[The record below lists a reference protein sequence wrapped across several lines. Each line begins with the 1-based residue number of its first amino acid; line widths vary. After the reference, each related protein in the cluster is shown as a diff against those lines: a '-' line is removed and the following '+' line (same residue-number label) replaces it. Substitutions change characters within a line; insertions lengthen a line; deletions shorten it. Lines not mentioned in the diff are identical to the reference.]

1 MFLMDRFFD
10 GAFLTFG
17 LEVIAFAE
25 QDQEDRLDP
34 LIYVFPRMTKCTFH
48 KFGTSG
54 EVEKHDALCLLPLNI
69 VNEKVY
75 IFLWFWFILLAV
87 LSVLVILYRIIIV
100 ISPKMRAYLLYIR
113 FRLIRREVIN
123 TIVKKSF
130 VGDWFLFYML
140 GKTSFNKCFKL
151 IWQRIAPQYSDG
163 PLRSHSRSVKL
174 FATIFNTRCHHHF
187 LLEPNFGTGILK
199 IPPKFQGIG
208 HLGPIYTWRRICR
221 RICDEYSTNTQRII
235 FLRRRRIFLRRVF
248 DGKEFLTLILI
259 FLRKPKK

>member
-75 IFLWFWFILLAV
+75 IFLWFWFILLSV
-87 LSVLVILYRIIIV
+87 LSILVILYRIIIV

-123 TIVKKSF
+123 TIVKKSY

-140 GKTSFNKCFKL
+140 GKLVCPTTTLVAASMEYGFWTSGTWFGELHYCCCSTCL
-151 IWQRIAPQYSDG
+151 AW
-163 PLRSHSRSVKL
+163 L
-174 FATIFNTRCHHHF
+174 C
-187 LLEPNFGTGILK
+187 LEVSPNHVRHA
-199 IPPKFQGIG
+199 IG
-208 HLGPIYTWRRICR
+208 FCGAVS
-221 RICDEYSTNTQRII
+221 ST
-235 FLRRRRIFLRRVF
+235 
-248 DGKEFLTLILI
+248 E
-259 FLRKPKK
+259 

>member
-75 IFLWFWFILLAV
+75 IFLWFWFILLTTWTV
-87 LSVLVILYRIIIV
+87 SYFCCYRLVTILAR
-100 ISPKMRAYLLYIR
+100 YI
-113 FRLIRREVIN
+113 
-123 TIVKKSF
+123 
-130 VGDWFLFYML
+130 GFLES
-140 GKTSFNKCFKL
+140 SFN
-151 IWQRIAPQYSDG
+151 P
-163 PLRSHSRSVKL
+163 
-174 FATIFNTRCHHHF
+174 
-187 LLEPNFGTGILK
+187 
-199 IPPKFQGIG
+199 
-208 HLGPIYTWRRICR
+208 
-221 RICDEYSTNTQRII
+221 
-235 FLRRRRIFLRRVF
+235 
-248 DGKEFLTLILI
+248 TLSI
-259 FLRKPKK
+259 